1 MVATTLNQYTP
12 DYAIHPGEIL
22 EETLEA
28 RGITRTAFAERT
40 GLSLKTVSQ
49 IIHGK
54 APVTPET
61 AIHFERV
68 LGVSANI
75 WNNLNAYY
83 RLHIAKIADRRMLE
97 NKKEWAKKFPL
108 TELTKRGFIR
118 RRQTLAEKVE
128 ELLDFFGVA
137 SVEAW
142 NAQFKRIAVSYRK
155 SPAFTSSKESVSA
168 WLRIGE
174 IEAENIKTSPF
185 DKNTFKNALQE
196 IRFLTREDP
205 EIFELRMKELCRNSG
220 VALLFIPELPK
231 TRLSGATRWLSS
243 DKALIMLSLR
253 YKRDDHF
260 WFTFFHEAGH
270 IILHGK
276 TSVFID
282 EVDMGTNTEEDE
294 ANRFAANILIPENKY
309 KMFIKGGAYYK
320 DDIVAFA
327 KSIGICPG
335 IVVGRLQRDGYI
347 QHKWHNDL
355 TRKFRLEKIAFQK
368 KEL

>member
-1 MVATTLNQYTP
+1 MATTTLNQYTP

-83 RLHIAKIADRRMLE
+83 RLHVAKIADRRMLE

-108 TELTKRGFIR
+108 TDLAKRGFIR
-118 RRQTLAEKVE
+118 RRQNLAETVE

-142 NAQFKRIAVSYRK
+142 KVQFKRIAVSYRK
-155 SPAFTSSKESVSA
+155 SPTFTSSKESVSA

-196 IRFLTREDP
+196 IRFLTWEDP
-205 EIFELRMKELCRNSG
+205 EVFEPRMKEFCRNSG
-220 VALLFIPELPK
+220 VALVFIAELPK
-231 TRLSGATRWLSS
+231 TRLSGATRWLSP

-282 EVDMGTNTEEDE
+282 EVDMGINKAEEA
-294 ANRFAANILIPENKY
+294 ANRFAANTLIPESKY
-309 KMFIKGGAYYK
+309 KTFAAKRQFYKG
-320 DDIVAFA
+320 DIVAFA
-327 KSIGICPG
+327 QSIDICPG
-335 IVVGRLQRDGYI
+335 IVVGRLQRDGHI

-355 TRKFRLEKIAFQK
+355 TRKFRLKEIAN
-368 KEL
+368 